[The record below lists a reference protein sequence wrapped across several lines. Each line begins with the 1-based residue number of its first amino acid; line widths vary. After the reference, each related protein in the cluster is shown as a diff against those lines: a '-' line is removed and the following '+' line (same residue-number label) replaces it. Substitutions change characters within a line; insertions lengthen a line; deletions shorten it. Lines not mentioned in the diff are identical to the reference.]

1 MKRDEKW
8 ADLHIHTVKS
18 DGTFTVEEVFENAK
32 KAGAHAIAITDHD
45 TIDAID
51 EALFFEK
58 KYQIEFIPGV
68 ELSAIHNE
76 REVHIIGLY
85 INWKDNTFLE
95 RLIKF
100 QKIRVERAK
109 KIIKKLKDYGIKI
122 KFEELYE
129 ITDNMNNAGRLHIA
143 RLLSEKNIV
152 KSVKEAFDR
161 FLGEG
166 RPAYVEKDRI
176 TVKDAIDIIKRIGGI
191 AILAHPS
198 HLQTDEIILKWKEQG
213 LDGLEAYHPD
223 QPYSASARYIDL
235 ARENNLLISGGSD
248 CHGNHRDYGRIGD
261 IKLPYEYVID
271 IREMY
276 KKRINNGVI

>member
-1 MKRDEKW
+1 MKKDEKW

-18 DGTFTVEEVFENAK
+18 DGTFTVEDVFQNAK
-32 KAGAHAIAITDHD
+32 IAGASAVAITDHD
-45 TIDAID
+45 TIDAVD
-51 EALFFEK
+51 EALYFEK

-85 INWKDNTFLE
+85 INWKDNEFLE
-95 RLIKF
+95 RLTKF
-100 QKIRVERAK
+100 QKVRVERAK
-109 KIIKKLKDYGIKI
+109 KIIKKLKDHGIKI

-152 KSVKEAFDR
+152 KSVKEAFDK

-166 RPAYVEKDRI
+166 RPAYVEKERI
-176 TVKDAIDIIKRIGGI
+176 TVKDAINIIKKIGGV

-198 HLQTDEIILKWKEQG
+198 HLETDEIILKWKEQG

-223 QPYSASARYIDL
+223 QPYLISAKYIDF
-235 ARENNLLISGGSD
+235 ARENKLLISGGSD
-248 CHGNHRDYGRIGD
+248 CHGNQRDYGRIGD
-261 IKLPYEYVID
+261 IKLPYEYLED
-271 IREMY
+271 IRDLY
-276 KKRINNGVI
+276 KNRLNGQI

>member
-1 MKRDEKW
+1 VKKDEKW

-18 DGTFTVEEVFENAK
+18 DGTFTVEDVFQNAK
-32 KAGAHAIAITDHD
+32 IAGASAVAITDHD
-45 TIDAID
+45 TIDAVD
-51 EALFFEK
+51 EALYFEK

-85 INWKDNTFLE
+85 INWKDNEFLE
-95 RLIKF
+95 RLTKF
-100 QKIRVERAK
+100 QKVRVERAK
-109 KIIKKLKDYGIKI
+109 KIIKKLKDHGIKI

-152 KSVKEAFDR
+152 KSVKEAFDK

-166 RPAYVEKDRI
+166 RPAYVEKERI
-176 TVKDAIDIIKRIGGI
+176 TVKDAINIIKKIGGV

-198 HLQTDEIILKWKEQG
+198 HLETDEIILKWKEQG

-223 QPYSASARYIDL
+223 QPYLISAKYIDF
-235 ARENNLLISGGSD
+235 ARENKLLISGGSD
-248 CHGNHRDYGRIGD
+248 CHGNQRDYGRIGD
-261 IKLPYEYVID
+261 IKLPYEYLED
-271 IREMY
+271 IRDLY
-276 KKRINNGVI
+276 KNRLNGQI

>member
-1 MKRDEKW
+1 VKKDEKW

-18 DGTFTVEEVFENAK
+18 DGTFTVEDVFQNAK
-32 KAGAHAIAITDHD
+32 IAGASAVAITDHD
-45 TIDAID
+45 TIDAVD
-51 EALFFEK
+51 EALYFEK

-85 INWKDNTFLE
+85 INWKDNEFLE
-95 RLIKF
+95 RLTKF
-100 QKIRVERAK
+100 QKVRVERAK
-109 KIIKKLKDYGIKI
+109 KIIKKLKDHGIKI

-152 KSVKEAFDR
+152 KSVKEAFDK

-166 RPAYVEKDRI
+166 RPAYVEKERI
-176 TVKDAIDIIKRIGGI
+176 TVKDAINIIKKIGGV

-198 HLQTDEIILKWKEQG
+198 HLETDEIILKWKEQG

-223 QPYSASARYIDL
+223 QPYLVSAKYIDF
-235 ARENNLLISGGSD
+235 ARENKLLISGGSD
-248 CHGNHRDYGRIGD
+248 CHGNQRDYGRIGD
-261 IKLPYEYVID
+261 IKLPYEYLED
-271 IREMY
+271 IRDLY
-276 KKRINNGVI
+276 KNRLNGQI

>member
-1 MKRDEKW
+1 MKNNEKW
-8 ADLHIHTVKS
+8 SDLHIHTVKS
-18 DGTFTVEEVFENAK
+18 DGTFTVEDVFQNAK
-32 KAGAHAIAITDHD
+32 IAGASAVAITDHD
-45 TIDAID
+45 TIDAVD
-51 EALFFEK
+51 EALYFEK

-85 INWKDNTFLE
+85 INWKDKEFLD
-95 RLIKF
+95 RLTKF
-100 QKIRVERAK
+100 QKVRVERAK
-109 KIIKKLKDYGIKI
+109 KIIKKLKDHGIKI

-152 KSVKEAFDR
+152 RSVKEAFDK

-166 RPAYVEKDRI
+166 RPAYVEKERI
-176 TVKDAIDIIKRIGGI
+176 TVKDAINIIKKIGGI

-198 HLQTDEIILKWKEQG
+198 HLETDEIILKWKEQG

-223 QPYSASARYIDL
+223 QPYLVSAKYIDF
-235 ARENNLLISGGSD
+235 ARENKLLISGGSD
-248 CHGNHRDYGRIGD
+248 CHGNQREYGRIGD
-261 IKLPYEYVID
+261 IKLPYEYLQD
-271 IREMY
+271 IKDLY
-276 KKRINNGVI
+276 KKRLNGQV